1 MKYTALALG
10 LLLAAGQAFAA
21 TPAPVD
27 VASFVRMQEFKQVR
41 LSPTGEYL
49 AAVMPLD
56 DRDGFV
62 VIRRSDRKITATS
75 QFGQHQY
82 IYGVNWVNS
91 DRVVLSMGSK
101 FSGFDEPIPTG
112 ELFAIDSDGKNAE
125 NLIGFRVMAMETG
138 THIKGKRTDPVMAHV
153 IDTLENDDKNI
164 LIYTRNIED
173 SDPLYQVE
181 KLNVYSGNRG
191 RMFKAP
197 VREAEFTTDSN
208 GVVRFAEG
216 EDQVNWSRLYY
227 RAGDDAQW
235 TLVND
240 QKVTGQIER
249 ALGLSADG
257 STAYLLVRGPK
268 GPGAI
273 VAYDVATGARK
284 ELVRDAVA
292 DPHEILF
299 DGDVPIGVRY
309 MDGKPRDVFFD
320 PTVPQAKLYKMLA
333 SSFGGESPS
342 ITSESTDGNQVVVI
356 TSSDRN
362 PGDYY
367 LFDKAAKKADLLM
380 SQRGWLAPDAMAERE
395 PVKLTARDGLVLHGY
410 FTRPKGT
417 TGPVPMVVLPHGG
430 PIGQRDDWTF
440 DEEAQ
445 LLAAAGYGVL
455 QVNYRGSAGFGR
467 DFQKAGAQQWGGTMQ
482 DDLTDATH
490 WAVKQGLADGS
501 RICIYGGSYGAY
513 ASLMGAAKEPDL
525 YKCAVGY
532 VGVYD
537 LPRMVTDDASDSRRG
552 KLWLD
557 EWIGSEDALAKT
569 SPNRLAD
576 RIKVPVF
583 LAAGGEDYIAPIGQT
598 RMMESALKQAGVPVE
613 TLYYDQEGHGFY
625 KQEHRVEYYTRLLAF
640 LNRHLGG
647 ALAGGTKTAK

>member
-10 LLLAAGQAFAA
+10 LLLAAGHALAA
-21 TPAPVD
+21 TPASVD
-27 VASFVRMQEFKQVR
+27 VASFVRTADFESVK

-49 AAVMPLD
+49 AAVMPLG

-82 IYGVNWVNS
+82 IYDVDWVNN
-91 DRVVLSMGSK
+91 DRVVLSMGMK
-101 FSGFDEPIPTG
+101 FGGFDKPTPTG
-112 ELFAIDSDGKNAE
+112 ELFGIDADGKNTE
-125 NLIGFRVMAMETG
+125 NLIGFRVQEMETG
-138 THIKGKRTDPVMAHV
+138 THIKGKKTDPVMAFV
-153 IDTLENDDKNI
+153 IDTLDNDDKNV

-191 RMFKAP
+191 KMFKAP
-197 VREAEFTTDSN
+197 VRDAGFTTDVN

-216 EDQVNWSRLYY
+216 EDEVNWSRLYY
-227 RAGDDAQW
+227 RAGDDAKW

-240 QKVTGQIER
+240 QKVTGRVEH

-257 STAYLLVRGPK
+257 STAYLLVREPK
-268 GPGAI
+268 GPAAI
-273 VAYDVATGARK
+273 VAYDVASGARK

-299 DGDVPIGVRY
+299 DGDVPIGARY
-309 MDGKPRDVFFD
+309 MDGKPREVFFD
-320 PTVPQAKLYKMLA
+320 AAAPQAKLYKMLA

-342 ITSESTDGNQVVVI
+342 ITSESADGNQVVVK

-367 LFDKAAKKADLLM
+367 LFDKVAKKAALLV
-380 SQRGWLAPDAMAERE
+380 SQRNWLAPDAMAERE
-395 PVKLTARDGLVLHGY
+395 PIKLTARDGLALHGY
-410 FTRPKGT
+410 FTRPKGA

-430 PIGQRDDWTF
+430 PYGIRDDWTF

-467 DFQKAGAQQWGGTMQ
+467 DFQKAGTQQWGGTMQ
-482 DDLTDATH
+482 DDLTDATQ

-501 RICIYGGSYGAY
+501 RICIYGGSYGGY
-513 ASLMGAAKEPDL
+513 AALMGVAKEPDL

-537 LPRMVTDDASDSRRG
+537 LPKMVTDDVSDTRRG
-552 KLWLD
+552 KLWTD
-557 EWIGSEDALAKT
+557 EWIGSGDALAKS
-569 SPNRLAD
+569 SPNRLAT

-583 LAAGGEDYIAPIGQT
+583 LAAGGEDFIAPIGHT
-598 RMMESALKQAGVPVE
+598 KMMETALKQAGVPVE

-625 KQEHRVEYYTRLLAF
+625 KQEHRVEFYSRLLTF
-640 LNRHLGG
+640 LNKHLGG
-647 ALAGGTKTAK
+647 SLPSGGTAAK